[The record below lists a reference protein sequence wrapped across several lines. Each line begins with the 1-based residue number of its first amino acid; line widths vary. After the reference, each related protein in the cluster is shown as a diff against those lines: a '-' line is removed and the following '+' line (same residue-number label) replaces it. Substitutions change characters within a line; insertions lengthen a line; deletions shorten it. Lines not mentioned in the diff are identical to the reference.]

1 MKSFL
6 KYTLAT
12 VVGIMIVGVILTVVS
27 VSVMTAAL
35 VSSGSETKVHSG
47 SVFVLEL
54 DGSLV
59 ERSEDNP
66 MDMLLGNASPTSSVG
81 LDDVLASIKKAKEN
95 DRIMGMLVETGE
107 FSCPPASAEAIRAA
121 LLDFKESGKW
131 LLAYSG
137 TYYQT
142 AYWLASAADKVVL
155 NPNGTISWCGL
166 AGQVMY
172 YKGLLDK
179 LGVDVEVFRV
189 GSYKSA
195 VEPYISQTM
204 SDANR
209 EQIGAYLGSIW
220 SRMTADVAS
229 ARGLSEERLNELADK
244 NMDLVTAEECVSA
257 GLADTLMYKDEMK
270 EWLKQLT
277 DAGDDDPLYTL
288 YLDDM
293 KGVKRNVPKDMSGN
307 ILAVYYAVGNIDMN
321 TGGLFDEE
329 GIDSEVVTAGLRALR
344 KDDNVKAVVFRVNSP
359 GGSSYGSEQIWRE
372 ICLLKEKKPVIVS
385 MGDYA
390 ASGGYYI
397 SCAAD
402 TIVAEATTLT
412 GSIGV
417 FGVSP
422 TIGGLLKKA
431 GINVETVKT
440 NRLSDIGNMSR
451 PSTDEEKALVQRTV
465 NTVYDLFTRRC
476 ADGRGMSQDSIKMIA
491 EGRVWTGA
499 MAKDLNLVDEIGG
512 LDKAIDIAA
521 QKAGIENYS
530 IVNYPEKKSPMEML
544 VGSAKEK
551 YISTKLKGLPGECYR
566 MLQLVGSLEKGDR
579 IQALMPYV
587 VTVK

>member
-512 LDKAIDIAA
+512 LDKAIGIAA

-551 YISTKLKGLPGECYR
+551 YISTKLKGLPGEYYR